1 MVEEVDLGIEDLSR
15 YKEVGSGGFATVYV
29 AWDAGFRRW
38 VAVKVLH
45 SLDDDGRRRFDRERG
60 LMGQLDDH
68 VNVVTPY
75 RFGLTNTGQPYLI
88 MEYLRGGS
96 LQDLVNND
104 GPRPWAEAV
113 DHLLPIASALGRAHS
128 EGILHQDVKPAN
140 ILLTGS
146 GVTKLT
152 DFGIADIRGAT
163 QTQVA
168 FTLAHVAPETFTQGT
183 DLRDE
188 RSDLYSLASTLH
200 YLISGKAPFD
210 VDGQDSQIAYMN
222 RVATLQPP
230 VLDQAPTQ
238 LQEFFTRS
246 LAKDP
251 AQRHRTAAQFIEEL
265 EQIRT
270 GPKESHQ
277 AVVPDDKAH
286 PSLKKV
292 GGAVLATAALAVV
305 VVLAFIRLMPTPVP
319 DRVFLFGHT
328 NNVSEIIELPDN
340 RIASASDDTTVHVWD
355 VDEPDTPSLVFDDH
369 TDKVFTLEVL
379 QDGRMASA
387 SADGTVRVWDPDNPD
402 EAVTFEGHTG
412 EVWDVQEL
420 SDGRLVSAGQDG
432 TAQVWNPDD
441 VTAEP
446 LTLLGHTEQIFG
458 FTVLADDRIATASG
472 DDTVRVWD
480 PNLPLEDPIILNGH
494 TNDARGVFELEN
506 RQRLATF
513 GDDLTIRIWDLAE
526 PVAPEVV
533 VRGHEGFILS
543 AIELADGR
551 IASSS
556 SDGTIRITDISNP
569 GTETVVLEYH
579 NADVYSLLQLSDNRL
594 VSSGKDRTIKIW
606 DPAQPDVEP
615 LSFTGHTEE
624 VWSLTPL
631 TDGRIASSGADDVV
645 RVWNPDTAS

>member
-1 MVEEVDLGIEDLSR
+1 MVEELDLGIEGLSR

-68 VNVVTPY
+68 INVVTPY
-75 RFGLTNTGQPYLI
+75 RFGLTNTSQPYLI

-96 LQDLVNND
+96 LEDLINND
-104 GPRPWAEAV
+104 GPRPWPEAV
-113 DHLLPIASALGRAHS
+113 DYLLPIASALGRAHS
-128 EGILHQDVKPAN
+128 EGILHRDVKPAN

-146 GVTKLT
+146 GVSKLT
-152 DFGIADIRGAT
+152 DFGISDIRGAT
-163 QTQVA
+163 QTQIA
-168 FTLAHVAPETFTQGT
+168 FTLAHVAPETFSQGT

-188 RSDLYSLASTLH
+188 RSDLYSLSSTLY
-200 YLISGKAPFD
+200 YLISGRAPFD
-210 VDGQDSQIAYMN
+210 VDGQDSPFAYMN
-222 RVATLQPP
+222 RLTTLEPP
-230 VLDQAPTQ
+230 ALEETPTE
-238 LQEFFTRS
+238 LRGFFRRS

-251 AQRHRTAAQFIEEL
+251 EQRHRTAAQFIEEL
-265 EQIRT
+265 SRIRA
-270 GPKESHQ
+270 GPEERL
-277 AVVPDDKAH
+277 VIVPDDKTR
-286 PSLKKV
+286 PSFTKV
-292 GGAVLATAALAVV
+292 GGVVLAAAALAIVV
-305 VVLAFIRLMPTPVP
+305 FFSFARLVPTPTP

-328 NNVSEIIELPDN
+328 NNVSEIVELPDD
-340 RIASASDDTTVHVWD
+340 RLASASDDTTVHVWN
-355 VDEPDTPSLVFDDH
+355 VDEPDTPVVVFDDH
-369 TDKVFTLEVL
+369 TDKVFTLEIL
-379 QDGRMASA
+379 QDGRVASA
-387 SADGTVRVWDPDNPD
+387 SADGTVRVWDAENSD
-402 EAVTFEGHTG
+402 EAVTFDGHAG

-446 LTLLGHTEQIFG
+446 LTLVGHTEQIFG

-494 TNDARGVFELEN
+494 TDDARGVFELEGS
-506 RQRLATF
+506 QLLATF

-526 PVAPEVV
+526 PQTAQVV
-533 VRGHEGFILS
+533 LRGHEGFILS
-543 AIELADGR
+543 ALELADGR

-556 SDGTIRITDISNP
+556 SDGTVRIWDISSAGP
-569 GTETVVLEYH
+569 EVAVLEYH
-579 NADVYSLLQLSDNRL
+579 NADVYSLLQLSDGRL
-594 VSSGKDRTIKIW
+594 VSSGKDRTVKIW
-606 DPAQPDVEP
+606 DPAEPDVEP

-631 TDGRIASSGADDVV
+631 SDGRIASSGADDVV
-645 RVWNPDTAS
+645 RVWNPDTAT

>member
-1 MVEEVDLGIEDLSR
+1 MVQELDLGIEGLSR

-68 VNVVTPY
+68 INVVTPY
-75 RFGLTNTGQPYLI
+75 RFGLTNTSQPYLI
-88 MEYLRGGS
+88 MEYVRGGS
-96 LQDLVNND
+96 LEDLVKND
-104 GPRPWAEAV
+104 GPRPWPQAI
-113 DHLLPIASALGRAHS
+113 DYLLPIASALGRAHS
-128 EGILHQDVKPAN
+128 EGILHRDVKPAN

-146 GVTKLT
+146 GVSKLT
-152 DFGIADIRGAT
+152 DFGISDIRGAT
-163 QTQVA
+163 QTQIS
-168 FTLAHVAPETFTQGT
+168 FTLAHVAPETFSQGT
-183 DLRDE
+183 DVRDE
-188 RSDLYSLASTLH
+188 RSDLYSLASTLY

-210 VDGQDSQIAYMN
+210 VDGEDSPFAYMN
-222 RVATLQPP
+222 RLATLEPP
-230 VLDQAPTQ
+230 VLEETPVE
-238 LQEFFTRS
+238 LREFFRRS

-251 AQRHRTAAQFIEEL
+251 ADRHRTAAQFIEEL
-265 EQIRT
+265 GRIRS
-270 GPKESHQ
+270 GPEKPQ
-277 AVVPDDKAH
+277 PVVPDNKARQ
-286 PSLKKV
+286 SLVKV
-292 GGAVLATAALAVV
+292 GGVVLATAALALV

-328 NNVSEIIELPDN
+328 NNVSEIVELPDS
-340 RIASASDDTTVHVWD
+340 RIASASDDTTVHVWN
-355 VDEPDTPSLVFDDH
+355 VDEPDTPALVFDDH
-369 TDKVFTLEVL
+369 TDRVFTLEVL
-379 QDGRMASA
+379 RDGRVASA
-387 SADGTVRVWDPDNPD
+387 SADGTVRVWDPENSDD
-402 EAVTFEGHTG
+402 VVAFEGHTA

-446 LTLLGHTEQIFG
+446 LSLLGHTEQIFG

-472 DDTVRVWD
+472 DDSVRVWN

-494 TNDARGVFELEN
+494 TDDARGVFELEDS
-506 RQRLATF
+506 QMLATF

-526 PVAPEVV
+526 PETAQVV
-533 VRGHEGFILS
+533 LRGHEGFILS
-543 AIELADGR
+543 ALELADGR

-556 SDGTIRITDISNP
+556 ADGTIRIWDLSTPSLEI
-569 GTETVVLEYH
+569 VVLEYH
-579 NADVYSLLQLSDNRL
+579 NADVYHLVQLSDDRL
-594 VSSGKDRTIKIW
+594 VSSGKDRTVKVW

-631 TDGRIASSGADDVV
+631 ADGRVASSGADDVV